1 MTKIFYFF
9 LVVVFV
15 VPAIFVFFFLNRW
28 KAFINFFGTS
38 IYCPGAVG
46 ESDKFGC
53 IGQSVVFRLSL
64 SLLILFTLMLIF
76 MMFRSRLSMVI
87 N

>member
-9 LVVVFV
+9 LVVVCV

-46 ESDKFGC
+46 ESDK
-53 IGQSVVFRLSL
+53 
-64 SLLILFTLMLIF
+64 
-76 MMFRSRLSMVI
+76 
-87 N
+87 